1 MSRRPWGFS
10 GRRGGLK
17 KFVRRQLNFY
27 RLLYLPYQSAYN
39 HIVTMEYEGLDAKS
53 AAARRVK
60 GAEVWRLLSPIF
72 QIKVV
77 VGKQHDQ

>member
-1 MSRRPWGFS
+1 
-10 GRRGGLK
+10 
-17 KFVRRQLNFY
+17 
-27 RLLYLPYQSAYN
+27 LPYQSAYN
-39 HIVTMEYEGLDAKS
+39 HIVTMEYEELDAKS